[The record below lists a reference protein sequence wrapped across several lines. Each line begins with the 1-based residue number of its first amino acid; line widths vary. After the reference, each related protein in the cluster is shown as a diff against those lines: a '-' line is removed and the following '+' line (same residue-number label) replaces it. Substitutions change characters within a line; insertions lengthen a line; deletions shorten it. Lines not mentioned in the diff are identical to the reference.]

1 MWYWIHI
8 KAEKDIEE
16 NVYYLSVPDGLFS
29 LGTENYQGIPWNEQI
44 HNIFSNICKLPLH
57 SISESHEHRR
67 E

>member
-16 NVYYLSVPDGLFS
+16 NVYYLSVPDGFFS
-29 LGTENYQGIPWNEQI
+29 LGIENYQGIPWNEQI
-44 HNIFSNICKLPLH
+44 HNISNICKLPLH